1 MKKASSLYIHIPFCK
16 HLCGYCDFPKMFY
29 LLEYVKPYVNCLIKQ
44 ISDLKE
50 RKFNTIYVGGGTPS
64 SLSSAL
70 LLALLKSLKPHLK
83 RNAEFT
89 IEVNVE
95 TLTKE
100 KIKIMKMCGVN
111 RVSIGIQSFND
122 EILSDLNR
130 KHNTRQIKYWIHEF
144 QKEGITN
151 INGDLIY
158 GLPHQSKK
166 DLKHDLSEILK
177 LNLTHI
183 STYALTISK
192 HTEFYNRHL
201 QTISEDKSREY
212 YDLIY
217 KTLTRNGFERYEVSN
232 FVNDKHYSK
241 HNLNYWHANEYV
253 AFGLGAHG
261 YENNVRYQYT
271 MNIKDYIESQ
281 KKVSEE
287 TLTTQDQI
295 EEFLMLNLRLRSGF
309 KIQEFN
315 KRFGNIEDFEFYPLL
330 LEYKKENLIVITKNS
345 VRTTY
350 EGMMILDYL
359 LVHLF
364 LKINR

>member
-29 LLEYVKPYVNCLIKQ
+29 LSKYVELYVNCLIKQ
-44 ISDLKE
+44 INDLKE

-64 SLSSAL
+64 SLSATL
-70 LLALLKSLKPHLK
+70 FFNLLKSLKSHLK
-83 RNAEFT
+83 RDAEFT
-89 IEVNVE
+89 VEANVE

-122 EILSDLNR
+122 AILSDLNR
-130 KHNTRQIKYWIHEF
+130 KHKARQIKYWIHEL
-144 QKEGITN
+144 QKEGLTN

-158 GLPHQSKK
+158 GLPHQSKE
-166 DLKHDLSEILK
+166 DLKNDLREILK

-183 STYALTISK
+183 STYALTVSK
-192 HTEFYNRHL
+192 HTEFYNRHV
-201 QTISEDKSREY
+201 QTISEDKSREF
-212 YDLIY
+212 YDLIFE
-217 KTLTRNGFERYEVSN
+217 TLTENGFERYEVSN
-232 FVNDKHYSK
+232 FAYDKHYSK

-261 YENNVRYQYT
+261 YEDNIRYQYT

-287 TLTTQDQI
+287 ELTIQDKI
-295 EEFLMLNLRLRSGF
+295 EEYLMLNLRLKKGF
-309 KIQEFN
+309 KIQEFK
-315 KRFGNIEDFEFYPLL
+315 KRFGNIKDFEFYPLL
-330 LEYKKENLIVITKNS
+330 LEYQKENLIKITKNS
-345 VRTTY
+345 VHTTY

-364 LKINR
+364 LKIT